1 MVEKQGERFRAERV
15 ASRVR
20 EDLSTLLRE
29 TMKDPRLANVVLT
42 DVSVTQ
48 DLSLVRVGLV
58 VMGDDA
64 SYSKSAAAAKVLVKN
79 QGAIT
84 RALAPKLSMR
94 RVPSFEFSV
103 DRGRAEVERLD
114 SLMHEVSG
122 ELKQS
127 EARAKERGSE
137 EPAPPP
143 EGGLRNVRKKP
154 A

>member
-20 EDLSTLLRE
+20 EELSTLLRE

-42 DVSVTQ
+42 DLAVTQ

-58 VMGDDA
+58 VMGDDKA
-64 SYSKSAAAAKVLVKN
+64 YTKATAAAKVLVKN

-94 RVPSFEFSV
+94 RVPSFEFAV
-103 DRGRAEVERLD
+103 DRGRVEVERLD

-127 EARAKERGSE
+127 EARAKERGPE
-137 EPAPPP
+137 EPAPVP
-143 EGGLRNVRKKP
+143 EGGLRTVRKKP